1 MTKNLNHLSESQYYW
16 GNEHRPYNSK
26 KLETQHSCWIHLGC
40 VNLASIQKE
49 VQVMNRFIVT
59 TFALVVGFFA
69 LMLSLLLAI
78 PLAIAAII
86 TGKRI
91 EKQLKRHTFTSKSG
105 YVIEGEYEEKTQ
117 AHYR

>member
-1 MTKNLNHLSESQYYW
+1 
-16 GNEHRPYNSK
+16 
-26 KLETQHSCWIHLGC
+26 
-40 VNLASIQKE
+40 
-49 VQVMNRFIVT
+49 MNRFIVT

-91 EKQLKRHTFTSKSG
+91 EK
-105 YVIEGEYEEKTQ
+105 
-117 AHYR
+117 

>member
-1 MTKNLNHLSESQYYW
+1 
-16 GNEHRPYNSK
+16 
-26 KLETQHSCWIHLGC
+26 
-40 VNLASIQKE
+40 
-49 VQVMNRFIVT
+49 MNRFIVT

-91 EKQLKRHTFTSKSG
+91 EKQLKRHTFTHQNG
-105 YVIEGEYEEKTQ
+105 HVIEGEYEEKSQ